1 MSYKK
6 LISITLSIMIIALIG
21 CQRNEKVDIRG
32 EITGVDISN
41 DNKIVSIMVEGE
53 LEEDTSFDKASI
65 RIDKNTKIYM
75 ANTKT
80 KVSTDEL
87 KEGMKVEAIF
97 DGLVAESYPVQA
109 KAKVIRILEQ
119 DKNTGI
125 SETSNNASSIPLE
138 LEKSGYT
145 EIDDALNKQEDV
157 DIIRWA
163 PDKSCVAFLM
173 NNTDWGGQMYLW
185 HVGIKAPVEV
195 QGAEGM
201 ICDFIWS
208 PNSEYVVANEGT
220 SISRTG
226 YAVKSKDN
234 AVLYSIGFIA
244 DFFWSPDS
252 KFIAMAKESEVK
264 SAVLTELEG
273 TTDIC
278 LFNIETEE
286 TKIIDKGAPE
296 YNLWI
301 TSWDSDG
308 ILHYVRSYVNEPD
321 KSEALTYKYE

>member
-1 MSYKK
+1 MNYKK
-6 LISITLSIMIIALIG
+6 LILIALGIIAIALAG
-21 CQRNEKVDIRG
+21 CQKNEKVDIRG

-41 DNKIVSIMVEGE
+41 DNRIVSIMVEGE

-65 RIDKNTKIYM
+65 RIDKSTKIYM
-75 ANTKT
+75 ANTNT
-80 KVSTDEL
+80 KISTDEL

-97 DGLVAESYPVQA
+97 DGPVAESYPVQA
-109 KAKVIRILEQ
+109 KAKVIKILEQ
-119 DKNTGI
+119 DKNTEI
-125 SETSNNASSIPLE
+125 AKTSNNANSIPLE
-138 LEKSGYT
+138 LEESGYT
-145 EIDDALNKQEDV
+145 EIDAVLNKQKNI

-185 HVGIKAPVEV
+185 YVGVEEPVEV

-208 PNSEYVVANEGT
+208 PNSEYVVADEGT
-220 SISRTG
+220 SNSRTG
-226 YAVKSKDN
+226 YVVKSKDT
-234 AVLYSIGFIA
+234 VLLYSMGFIS

-273 TTDIC
+273 TTDVC
-278 LFNIETEE
+278 LLNIETEE
-286 TKIIDKGAPE
+286 TKIIDRGAPE

-301 TSWDSDG
+301 TSWDNDG
-308 ILHYVRSYVNEPD
+308 ILHYVRSYVNEPG
-321 KSEALTYKYE
+321 KSEELTYKYQ

>member
-1 MSYKK
+1 MNYKK
-6 LISITLSIMIIALIG
+6 IILVVLSIMMIALIG
-21 CQRNEKVDIRG
+21 CQKDEKADIRG
-32 EITGVDISN
+32 EITGINISN

-53 LEEDTSFDKASI
+53 FEEDTSFDKASI

-80 KVSTDEL
+80 EISTDEL

-97 DGLVAESYPVQA
+97 DGPVAESYPVQA
-109 KAKVIRILEQ
+109 KAKIIRILEQ
-119 DKNTGI
+119 DKNTRI
-125 SETSNNASSIPLE
+125 SEASNNVGSIPLE
-138 LEKSGYT
+138 LEESGYT
-145 EIDDALNKQEDV
+145 EIDDVLNKQENV

-195 QGAEGM
+195 QGAEGI

-208 PNSEYVVANEGT
+208 PDSEYVVADEGT
-220 SISRTG
+220 SNSRTG
-226 YAVKSKDN
+226 YVVKSKDN
-234 AVLYSIGFIA
+234 VVLYSIGYIA

-264 SAVLTELEG
+264 SIALTELSG

-286 TKIIDKGAPE
+286 TKIIDRGAPE
-296 YNLWI
+296 YNLCI
-301 TSWDSDG
+301 TDWDSDG
-308 ILHYVRSYVNEPD
+308 TLHYVRSYVIDID
-321 KSEALTYKYE
+321 KVEELTYKYQ

>member
-1 MSYKK
+1 MNYKK
-6 LISITLSIMIIALIG
+6 LILIALSIMIIALIG
-21 CQRNEKVDIRG
+21 CQRDEKVDIRG
-32 EITGVDISN
+32 EITEINTSS

-75 ANTKT
+75 ANTKA

-87 KEGMKVEAIF
+87 EEGLKIEAIF
-97 DGLVAESYPVQA
+97 DGPIAESYPVQA
-109 KAKVIRILEQ
+109 KAKIIRILEQ
-119 DKNTGI
+119 DKNTR
-125 SETSNNASSIPLE
+125 TSDASSNAGLIPFE
-138 LEKSGYT
+138 LKKSGYN
-145 EIDDALNKQEDV
+145 EIDDVLNKQENV

-163 PDKSCVAFLM
+163 PDKSCVAFLI
-173 NNTDWGGQMYLW
+173 NNTDGEGQMYLW

-208 PNSEYVVANEGT
+208 PNSEYVVADEGT
-220 SISRTG
+220 SNSRTG
-226 YAVKSKDN
+226 YVVKSKDTV
-234 AVLYSIGFIA
+234 VLYSMGFIS

-273 TTDIC
+273 TTDVC
-278 LFNIETEE
+278 LLNIETEE
-286 TKIIDKGAPE
+286 TKIIDRGAPE

-301 TSWDSDG
+301 TSWDNDG
-308 ILHYVRSYVNEPD
+308 ILHYVRSYVNEPG
-321 KSEALTYKYE
+321 KSEELTYKYQ